1 MNTSNTPSAVLS
13 TGQYHDVNGLTD
25 LKRVSRENP
34 NAAINEVAEQF
45 EAIFLNEWIKQARK
59 TKLADDILGSS
70 SMDKYQEM
78 LDREY
83 ASSLATG
90 VNLGIAEALIRQ
102 FEGKGK

>member
-1 MNTSNTPSAVLS
+1 MLSNLTQTTLDMTTSQLDRSQLGTPNTDS
-13 TGQYHDVNGLTD
+13 D
-25 LKRVSRENP
+25 LRE
-34 NAAINEVAEQF
+34 AAEQF

-83 ASSLATG
+83 SSSLATG
-90 VNLGIAEALIRQ
+90 VNLGIDEALIRQ

>member
-1 MNTSNTPSAVLS
+1 MLSDMTQAKLGMTTSQIDRARLGAPDSNSEL
-13 TGQYHDVNGLTD
+13 
-25 LKRVSRENP
+25 R
-34 NAAINEVAEQF
+34 EVAEQF
-45 EAIFLNEWIKQARK
+45 EAIFLHEWIKQARQ

-83 ASSLATG
+83 ASSLASG

>member
-1 MNTSNTPSAVLS
+1 MLSDMTQTTLDMTTSQLDRSRLS
-13 TGQYHDVNGLTD
+13 TPDRDSEL
-25 LKRVSRENP
+25 R
-34 NAAINEVAEQF
+34 EVAEQF
-45 EAIFLNEWIKQARK
+45 EAIFLNEWIKQARQ

-83 ASSLATG
+83 ASSLASG

-102 FEGKGK
+102 FEGRGK

>member
-1 MNTSNTPSAVLS
+1 MFSDLNQNTLELTASQLDRNHFKAPSSGSELRQA
-13 TGQYHDVNGLTD
+13 
-25 LKRVSRENP
+25 
-34 NAAINEVAEQF
+34 AEQF

>member
-1 MNTSNTPSAVLS
+1 MLSDMTQTTLDMTTSQLDRSRLGTPERDTEL
-13 TGQYHDVNGLTD
+13 
-25 LKRVSRENP
+25 R
-34 NAAINEVAEQF
+34 EVAEQF
-45 EAIFLNEWIKQARK
+45 EAIFLNEWIKQARQ

-83 ASSLATG
+83 ASSLASG

-102 FEGKGK
+102 FEGRGK

>member
-1 MNTSNTPSAVLS
+1 MLSNITHTTSDMTTSQLDRSRLGTPDRDSEL
-13 TGQYHDVNGLTD
+13 L
-25 LKRVSRENP
+25 
-34 NAAINEVAEQF
+34 EVAEQF
-45 EAIFLNEWIKQARK
+45 EAIFLNEWIKRARQ

-83 ASSLATG
+83 ASSLASG

>member
-1 MNTSNTPSAVLS
+1 MIPEMNNLIMDMAS
-13 TGQYHDVNGLTD
+13 THLDKNKLEVAIADSEL
-25 LKRVSRENP
+25 RE
-34 NAAINEVAEQF
+34 AAEQF
-45 EAIFLNEWIKQARK
+45 EAIFLNQWIQQARN

-70 SMDKYQEM
+70 SIDKYQEM

-83 ASSLATG
+83 ASSLASG

>member
-1 MNTSNTPSAVLS
+1 MLSDLTQTTLDMTSSQLEKNRLGTPSKDS
-13 TGQYHDVNGLTD
+13 D
-25 LKRVSRENP
+25 LRE
-34 NAAINEVAEQF
+34 AAEQF

>member
-1 MNTSNTPSAVLS
+1 MLSDMTQATFDMTTSQLDRSRLATPDRDSEL
-13 TGQYHDVNGLTD
+13 
-25 LKRVSRENP
+25 R
-34 NAAINEVAEQF
+34 EVAEQF
-45 EAIFLNEWIKQARK
+45 EAIFLNEWIKQARQ

-83 ASSLATG
+83 SSSLASG

-102 FEGKGK
+102 FEGKGR

>member
-1 MNTSNTPSAVLS
+1 MLSDLTQTTLDMTSSQLDKNRLGTPSKDS
-13 TGQYHDVNGLTD
+13 D
-25 LKRVSRENP
+25 LRE
-34 NAAINEVAEQF
+34 AAEQF

>member
-1 MNTSNTPSAVLS
+1 MLSNLTQTTLDMTTSQLDRSQLGTPNTDS
-13 TGQYHDVNGLTD
+13 D
-25 LKRVSRENP
+25 LRE
-34 NAAINEVAEQF
+34 AAEQF

-83 ASSLATG
+83 ASSLASG

-102 FEGKGK
+102 FEGRGK

>member
-1 MNTSNTPSAVLS
+1 MLSDMTQTTLDINASQLDRSRLGTPDRDSEL
-13 TGQYHDVNGLTD
+13 
-25 LKRVSRENP
+25 R
-34 NAAINEVAEQF
+34 EVAEQF
-45 EAIFLNEWIKQARK
+45 EAIFLHEWIKQARQ

-83 ASSLATG
+83 ASSLASG

-102 FEGKGK
+102 FEGRGK

>member
-1 MNTSNTPSAVLS
+1 MNNLIMDMAS
-13 TGQYHDVNGLTD
+13 THLDKNKLEVAIADSEL
-25 LKRVSRENP
+25 RE
-34 NAAINEVAEQF
+34 AAEQF
-45 EAIFLNEWIKQARK
+45 EAIFLNQWIQQARN

-70 SMDKYQEM
+70 SIDKYQEM

-83 ASSLATG
+83 ASSLASG

>member
-1 MNTSNTPSAVLS
+1 MLSNLTQTTLDMTTSQLDRSQLGTPNTDSEL
-13 TGQYHDVNGLTD
+13 
-25 LKRVSRENP
+25 RE
-34 NAAINEVAEQF
+34 AAEQF

-83 ASSLATG
+83 SSSLATG

>member
-1 MNTSNTPSAVLS
+1 MLSDLTQNTLE
-13 TGQYHDVNGLTD
+13 LTTSQLD
-25 LKRVSRENP
+25 RNRFEAPGSDSELRE
-34 NAAINEVAEQF
+34 AAEQF

-83 ASSLATG
+83 ASSLASG

-102 FEGKGK
+102 FEGQGK

>member
-1 MNTSNTPSAVLS
+1 MLSNLTQTTLDMTTSQLDRSQLGTPNTDS
-13 TGQYHDVNGLTD
+13 D
-25 LKRVSRENP
+25 LRE
-34 NAAINEVAEQF
+34 AAEQF

-83 ASSLATG
+83 SSSLATG

>member
-1 MNTSNTPSAVLS
+1 MLSDITHTTLDMTTSQLDRSRFVTPNRDSELR
-13 TGQYHDVNGLTD
+13 
-25 LKRVSRENP
+25 K
-34 NAAINEVAEQF
+34 VAEQF
-45 EAIFLNEWIKQARK
+45 EAIFLNEWIKQARQ

-83 ASSLATG
+83 ASSLASG

-102 FEGKGK
+102 FEGKGR

>member
-1 MNTSNTPSAVLS
+1 MLSNLTQTTLDMTTSQLDRNQLGTPNTDS
-13 TGQYHDVNGLTD
+13 D
-25 LKRVSRENP
+25 LRE
-34 NAAINEVAEQF
+34 AAEQF

-83 ASSLATG
+83 SSSLATG

>member
-1 MNTSNTPSAVLS
+1 MLSDMTQTTLDMTTSQLDRSRLRTPDRDSEL
-13 TGQYHDVNGLTD
+13 
-25 LKRVSRENP
+25 R
-34 NAAINEVAEQF
+34 EVAEQF
-45 EAIFLNEWIKQARK
+45 EAIFLNEWIKQARQ

-83 ASSLATG
+83 ASSLASG

-102 FEGKGK
+102 FEGRGK

>member
-1 MNTSNTPSAVLS
+1 MLSDMTQTTLDMTTSQLDRSRLGTPERDSEL
-13 TGQYHDVNGLTD
+13 H
-25 LKRVSRENP
+25 
-34 NAAINEVAEQF
+34 EVAEQF
-45 EAIFLNEWIKQARK
+45 EAIFLNEWIKQARQ

-83 ASSLATG
+83 ASSLASG

-102 FEGKGK
+102 FEAKGK

>member
-1 MNTSNTPSAVLS
+1 MIPEMNNLIMDMAS
-13 TGQYHDVNGLTD
+13 THLDKSKLEVAIADSEL
-25 LKRVSRENP
+25 RE
-34 NAAINEVAEQF
+34 AAEQF
-45 EAIFLNEWIKQARK
+45 EAIFLNQWIQQARN

-70 SMDKYQEM
+70 SIDKYQEM

-83 ASSLATG
+83 ASSLASG

>member
-1 MNTSNTPSAVLS
+1 MLSDITQTTLDMTTSQLDRNRLGTPDRASEL
-13 TGQYHDVNGLTD
+13 L
-25 LKRVSRENP
+25 
-34 NAAINEVAEQF
+34 EVAEQF
-45 EAIFLNEWIKQARK
+45 EAIFLNEWIKQARQ

-83 ASSLATG
+83 ASSLASG

-102 FEGKGK
+102 FESKGR

>member
-1 MNTSNTPSAVLS
+1 MISDITQNTLDLATSQLDRSQLGTPDRDSEL
-13 TGQYHDVNGLTD
+13 
-25 LKRVSRENP
+25 R
-34 NAAINEVAEQF
+34 EVAEQF
-45 EAIFLNEWIKQARK
+45 EAIFLNEWIKQARR

-83 ASSLATG
+83 ASSLASG

-102 FEGKGK
+102 FEGKGR